1 MKLEYVPLLRVQRD
15 LYQMPRGFERFR
27 EYLATMI
34 DAQTRDIRLPLV
46 AMNPMGKD
54 HVPALLD
61 ELLTIGADQIA
72 ADAVADAAPAV
83 AQTPGEFKV
92 ALVVADDLMGGW
104 TNRHFTEFGRR
115 FGSKPYHQRGWLE
128 GGLWTSERPSAQ
140 QVREEVL
147 TTVHRAAH
155 IQRHGF
161 AQELGGMMRQEGY
174 AMAAAGCRRPTLDEE
189 DMAYTREVTAAHL
202 EVKDQPTVMACL
214 YGDEAARSLGYK
226 GLGLSERAGLAL
238 ALYDAQVGMA
248 MKS

>member
-1 MKLEYVPLLRVQRD
+1 MKLEYIPLLQVQRD

-27 EYLATMI
+27 QYLATMI
-34 DAQTRDIRLPLV
+34 DPQARDLKLPLV
-46 AMNPMGKD
+46 AINPMGKD

-61 ELLTIGADQIA
+61 ELLAIGAEHIA
-72 ADAVADAAPAV
+72 ASAVADAAPVV

-115 FGSKPYHQRGWLE
+115 FSSKPYHQRGWLE

-147 TTVHRAAH
+147 TTVYRAAH

-161 AQELGGMMRQEGY
+161 AQRLGEMMRQEGY
-174 AMAAAGCRRPTLDEE
+174 AMAAAGCRQPTLDEE
-189 DMAYTREVTAAHL
+189 EIAYTREVIAAYL
-202 EVKDQPTVMACL
+202 EMKDQPTVMACL
-214 YGDEAARSLGYK
+214 YGDEAARSLGYS

-238 ALYDAQVGMA
+238 ALYDAQVGTVME
-248 MKS
+248 S